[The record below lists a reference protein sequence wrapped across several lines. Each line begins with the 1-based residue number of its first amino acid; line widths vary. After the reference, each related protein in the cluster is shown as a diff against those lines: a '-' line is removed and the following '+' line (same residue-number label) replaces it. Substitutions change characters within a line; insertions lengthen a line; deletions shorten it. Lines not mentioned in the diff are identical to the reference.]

1 MFAMA
6 QSMANSIDEFL
17 TNKKSIIIFL
27 RGNLG
32 AGKTTFVRAFLQ
44 TFDAN
49 IRVKSPTYTLVEPYS
64 LFVKEADNDRI
75 NNQLSVYHFDLY
87 RLGDPE
93 ELEMIGIR
101 DYFNGH
107 ALCVLEGPERGSGV
121 IPPPDLTVTLAVEKQ
136 GRYAKL
142 EWADG

>member
-1 MFAMA
+1 MNEQHFLADEQAAHQRGLAGA
-6 QSMANSIDEFL
+6 QVAAQIHTL
-17 TNKKSIIIFL
+17 
-27 RGNLG
+27 
-32 AGKTTFVRAFLQ
+32 AGVH
-44 TFDAN
+44 
-49 IRVKSPTYTLVEPYS
+49 I
-64 LFVKEADNDRI
+64 
-75 NNQLSVYHFDLY
+75 YHFDLY

-101 DYFNGH
+101 DYFDGH
-107 ALCVLEGPERGSGV
+107 ALCVLEWPERGSGV